1 MRSTHHA
8 ALSVLTSAAVVWLLE
23 PAAPLVLVAAGTV
36 AGVAIDVDHFPI
48 ARVRHGDWLAL
59 RRVLAAPH
67 LVVTDQDRIFAGCR
81 VGVLDRLL
89 THVLIGGLVSVG
101 TWMVWPPLG
110 TVLGASLYVHLVADL
125 LHDVRRA
132 HASGR

>member
-8 ALSVLTSAAVVWLLE
+8 VLAVLTSALVVWLLD

-48 ARVRHGDWLAL
+48 ARVRYGDWLAL

-67 LVVTDQDRIFAGCR
+67 LVLTDQDRIFEGAR
-81 VGVLDRLL
+81 FDPLDRLL
-89 THVLIGGLVSVG
+89 THVLLAGVASLAA
-101 TWMVWPPLG
+101 WLAWPALG
-110 TVLGASLYVHLVADL
+110 VVVGASLYVHLVADL
-125 LHDVRRA
+125 VHDVRTRG
-132 HASGR
+132 STPD